1 MNAKMQKNFDLL
13 FSEVIKLKEENLDIK
28 KQSLAIQNDLK
39 PFLKSILEMQL
50 YSFNN
55 LNSYKGLIIK
65 IDDQFNNFKKRF
77 VTEIAQINKNMN
89 SNLKEKENLKENVFS
104 GVLKDKTENTIGKA
118 SRFLEKSSKISLKK
132 NIFKDSQK
140 IIKKEIDCFDP

>member
-104 GVLKDKTENTIGKA
+104 GVLKDNTENTIGKA

>member
-65 IDDQFNNFKKRF
+65 I
-77 VTEIAQINKNMN
+77 EY
-89 SNLKEKENLKENVFS
+89 
-104 GVLKDKTENTIGKA
+104 
-118 SRFLEKSSKISLKK
+118 
-132 NIFKDSQK
+132 
-140 IIKKEIDCFDP
+140 